1 MNACLLLST
10 CHSSALTVMF
20 DWESSGLSAKVL
32 GVCLRPAGGST
43 KGCAK
48 VSAECD
54 SGLAKNPWWDG
65 PRNHHL
71 LKHVPRRLP
80 CVGHCASSRS
90 PRTPVCR
97 PRLVVRRLRRVFK
110 HGADSHYQRIR
121 NLRIRP
127 VYDAFSAVGR
137 VNEV

>member
-32 GVCLRPAGGST
+32 GPCLRPAGGST
-43 KGCAK
+43 IGFEK

-54 SGLAKNPWWDG
+54 SGLAKNPWWGG

-80 CVGHCASSRS
+80 CVVHCVSSRS
-90 PRTPVCR
+90 TRIPVCWS
-97 PRLVVRRLRRVFK
+97 RLAVRRFRRVSR
-110 HGADSHYQRIR
+110 HGAGLQYQLIR
-121 NLRIRP
+121 NLCIRS
-127 VYDAFSAVGR
+127 VYHVFPAVGR